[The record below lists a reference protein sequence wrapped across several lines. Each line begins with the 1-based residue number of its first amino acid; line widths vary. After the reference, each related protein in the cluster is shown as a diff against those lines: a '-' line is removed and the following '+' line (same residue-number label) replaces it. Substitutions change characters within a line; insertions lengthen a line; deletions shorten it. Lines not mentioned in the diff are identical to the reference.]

1 MKMKIKTKHN
11 EEITY
16 EIMKTSDK
24 LMEVQIEDI
33 IYEIK
38 KVSVIDYCSLE
49 EAGLLD
55 NLEKAATTEY
65 DSLRQNALMVEST
78 LEWGEKSYQIVF
90 GYEIPETI
98 EDFLN
103 MCDDD
108 SMWSSDWEVVETAK
122 EI

>member
-1 MKMKIKTKHN
+1 MKIKTKHN

-16 EIMKTSDK
+16 EIMTASDK
-24 LMEVQIEDI
+24 LMKIKIEDI
-33 IYEIK
+33 TYELK
-38 KVSVIDYCSLE
+38 KVSAIAYDDLE

-65 DSLRQNALMVEST
+65 DYLRQNALMVEST
-78 LEWGEKSYQIVF
+78 LDCGEKSYQIVF

-98 EDFLN
+98 EDLLN